1 MNTTIGTMPEYLTR
15 YFENNNL
22 IGPASLKQIR
32 KDALARFEALGIPT
46 TKHEEWKYTNLT
58 ALTRSEFHPALY
70 HTLSKDVVVNDM
82 IAGKEVILLVFE
94 NGRLNKELSSFD
106 NLPKGITVGELGDN
120 FDHPAV
126 VKNLAKHASFENE
139 AMVALN
145 TAHIFD
151 GAFIHVAENVHCE
164 KPIHL
169 LYISG
174 GEENTLAFPRNLMI
188 AEKNSSAKVIESFH
202 SRGNESSFINIVT
215 EVVLEENSNVEWS
228 KIQLENSNTFH
239 ISHTECSQSA
249 NSNFDIHTITF
260 GGKIVRNNLHIVLNG
275 KNITSNLNGLYVSNG
290 DSLVDNHTLVDHA
303 MPNCLSNE
311 LYKGVLDGKS
321 KGVFN
326 GKIFVRKDAQK
337 TNAYQSNKN
346 ILMSD
351 EASMNAKPQLEIFAD
366 DVKCSHGA
374 TTGQLD
380 KEALF
385 YLRSR
390 GIGEEAARAFLTIAF
405 ADDVLNRITNETLRD
420 ELKNRINERLDKSN

>member
-1 MNTTIGTMPEYLTR
+1 MPEYLTR

-22 IGPASLKQIR
+22 TGPVQLKQVR
-32 KDALARFEALGIPT
+32 KDALTAFETLGIPS

-58 ALTRSEFHPALY
+58 PLSRSEFHPALY
-70 HTLSKDVVVNDM
+70 HTLSEKDVVNNM
-82 IAGKEVILLVFE
+82 IAGKDVVLLVFE
-94 NGRLNKELSSFD
+94 NGKLNEQLSNFKGLPTGLSIGNLAD
-106 NLPKGITVGELGDN
+106 NLE
-120 FDHPAV
+120 HPLV
-126 VKNLAKHASFENE
+126 LENISRHASFQNE

-145 TAHIFD
+145 TAHISE
-151 GAFIHVAENVHCE
+151 GSFIHIAKGISFD

-174 GEENTLAFPRNLMI
+174 GEADTLAFPRNLLV
-188 AEKNSSAKVIESFH
+188 AEKNSSVKIIESFH
-202 SRGNESSFINIVT
+202 SRGKETAFINIVT
-215 EVVLEENSNVEWS
+215 EIVMEENSKVEWS
-228 KIQLENSNTFH
+228 KIQMENENTFH
-239 ISHTECSQSA
+239 VSHTECTQAA
-249 NSNFDIHTITF
+249 NSIFDIHTITY

-275 KNITSNLNGLYVSNG
+275 KNITSNLNGLYVGGG
-290 DSLVDNHTLVDHA
+290 DAVIDNHTLVDHA
-303 MPNCLSNE
+303 MPNCQSNE
-311 LYKGVLDGKS
+311 LYKGVLDGRS

-337 TNAYQSNKN
+337 SNAYQSNKN
-346 ILMSD
+346 ILMSN

-390 GIGEEAARAFLTIAF
+390 GIGEDAARAFLTIAF
-405 ADDVLNRITNETLRD
+405 AEDVLNRITNETLR
-420 ELKNRINERLDKSN
+420 ENLKERINERLTTNN

>member
-22 IGPASLKQIR
+22 IGPAYLKQIR
-32 KDALARFEALGIPT
+32 KDALSRFETLGIPA

-58 ALTRSEFHPALY
+58 PLSKTEFHPALY
-70 HTLSKDVVVNDM
+70 HTLSKDMVKQDL
-82 IAGKEVILLVFE
+82 IAGADVILLVFE
-94 NGRLNKELSSFD
+94 NGKLNKELSSFD
-106 NLPKGITVGELGDN
+106 QLPKGITIGDLSDHY
-120 FDHPAV
+120 DHPAV
-126 VKNLAKHASFENE
+126 VKNLAKHASFVNE

-145 TAHIFD
+145 TAHIAE
-151 GAFIHVAENVHCE
+151 GIFIHIAENVQSE
-164 KPIHL
+164 KSIHL
-169 LYISG
+169 LSVSG
-174 GEENTLAFPRNLMI
+174 GEENTLAFPRNLLVV
-188 AEKNSSAKVIESFH
+188 EKNASVNVIESFH
-202 SRGNESSFINIVT
+202 SRDNNAAFINSVT
-215 EVVLEENSNVEWS
+215 EVVLGENAKAEWS

-239 ISHTECSQSA
+239 ISHTECVQEA

-260 GGKIVRNNLHIVLNG
+260 GGKIVRNNLHIVLKG
-275 KNITSNLNGLYVSNG
+275 RNITSNLNGLYVSNG
-290 DSLVDNHTLVDHA
+290 ESLVDNHTLVDHA
-303 MPNCLSNE
+303 SPNCNSNE
-311 LYKGVLDGKS
+311 LYKGVLDGNS

-351 EASMNAKPQLEIFAD
+351 GASMNAKPQLEIFAD

-390 GIGEEAARAFLTIAF
+390 GIGEESARAFLTIAF
-405 ADDVLNRITNETLRD
+405 AEDVLNRISNDVLRD
-420 ELKNRINERLDKSN
+420 ELKNRINERLNSSK